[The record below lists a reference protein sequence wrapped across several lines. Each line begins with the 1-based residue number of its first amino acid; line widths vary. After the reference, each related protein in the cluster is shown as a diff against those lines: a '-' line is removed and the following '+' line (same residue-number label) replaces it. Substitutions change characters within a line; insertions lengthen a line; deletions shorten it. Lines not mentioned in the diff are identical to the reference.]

1 MPDGV
6 ITLQDSLD
14 LRRSSQLK
22 SEYVLAIPITQLD
35 AHQTSSLNSIRRTW
49 NNTPVELRR
58 INNNGIDQELIENL
72 VLSMENRIFQVI
84 QRALLIIRNRFYCVI
99 VIFCYKIMGFC

>member
-1 MPDGV
+1 MPGGV

-14 LRRSSQLK
+14 LRRSSRLK
-22 SEYVLAIPITQLD
+22 NEYVLAIPITHLD

-58 INNNGIDQELIENL
+58 INNIKNFKNAVKSANAYDTLLQNGEYRR
-72 VLSMENRIFQVI
+72 MEESI
-84 QRALLIIRNRFYCVI
+84 
-99 VIFCYKIMGFC
+99 